1 MNIYET
7 VQEELA
13 KEATAIQKVAKQLS
27 KESLEKAFDLLCKC
41 KGKVVLTGMGKTGI
55 IARKISATLAS
66 TGTTSIF
73 LHAAEGIHGDLGM
86 IESGDVVIA
95 VSNSGNTQELINL
108 IPFFKIQICSYNSYN
123 RRAKFTTGKKFRCSA
138 QLSHS

>member
-41 KGKVVLTGMGKTGI
+41 KGKVL
-55 IARKISATLAS
+55 
-66 TGTTSIF
+66 
-73 LHAAEGIHGDLGM
+73 
-86 IESGDVVIA
+86 
-95 VSNSGNTQELINL
+95 
-108 IPFFKIQICSYNSYN
+108 
-123 RRAKFTTGKKFRCSA
+123 
-138 QLSHS
+138 LS